1 MGKLQEFFELVV
13 VFKSGCGVW
22 TGSRLGTE
30 LTETTDDLNPLIL
43 DP

>member
-1 MGKLQEFFELVV
+1 MGTLQEFFELVV

>member
-13 VFKSGCGVW
+13 VFKSGCGVR
-22 TGSRLGTE
+22 TGSMLGIE
-30 LTETTDDLNPLIL
+30 LTGSTDDLNPLVL